1 MIFYLMLYKGA
12 AICASF
18 VVVVDSLAKP
28 NKRADLCGNRAELE
42 RVETPEGCVD
52 YASTAGRVP
61 GWVLEF

>member
-1 MIFYLMLYKGA
+1 MLYKGA

-42 RVETPEGCVD
+42 RVETPESCVD

-61 GWVLEF
+61 GRVVEF